1 MKNFTVL
8 FDANV
13 LYPNILRDVLIRLA
27 STGIFRARWTDEILD
42 ELFHNLQKN
51 RPDLDSQKLLRTRQ
65 LICRAVDDCLV
76 TGYENLISTIS
87 LPDPNDRHV
96 LAAAIKCG
104 AQIIV
109 SENYRDF
116 PSEILE
122 TYGIDLQNSDDFL
135 CDYIRLFETQAHQ
148 AVNEAKAAF
157 KNPPR
162 TIESVLDSLSSCG
175 APNAAQLLRK

>member
-27 STGIFRARWTDEILD
+27 RTGIFRARWTDEILD

-122 TYGIDLQNSDDFL
+122 SYGIDLQNSDEFL

-162 TIESVLDSLSSCG
+162 TIESVLDSLASCG